1 MWVTAKECV
10 GLPDLPAMEHNIR
23 HRLTKAASGNAEWLR
38 RREGTKAI
46 EFKIDCLPCAAQQVL
61 RERYMAQLMVSEA
74 PQETTKPVVRRRRD
88 PDAISPLEAY
98 RGSPQLM
105 EERLN
110 ALTENQ
116 RQVADARAAL
126 VREVFL
132 LEEKGNIGRL
142 KAINYVVSKARS
154 GGLPPLLQAAAV
166 TANAKRG
173 SGRTISRDPLYQWVL
188 KYSQA
193 QNAAERLLLLAP
205 GKREEMKVEE
215 ISWLADFLAEYR
227 QSNGRPMTEAYEDF
241 VAEWNRRHAEE
252 PYMLQIIPSYDA
264 IRRVMKKLPE
274 VVKQKGR
281 VTGSEYR
288 QIEGFTRR
296 DWDAMP
302 VNYVWIGD
310 GHGMKLKCAHPIHGR
325 PFSPEVTF
333 VIDGATR
340 FVVGWSLDLAEN
352 VFAVAGAIQH
362 GIRNHGKPF
371 IYYSDNG
378 SGETADVLDKEV
390 VGILPRLGI
399 NHPTGIA
406 GNPQGRGIIERLNRT
421 LPMRIARKYRTYFG
435 KGADRETL
443 RKTNRN
449 LRSAFNAL
457 QKGKELNA
465 VQRSAM
471 RDLPSWEELIE
482 AIRDG
487 VEWYNNR
494 QHSELPM
501 KASGKHYSPA
511 EYRKK
516 RLAEEDTEIE
526 WLSEV
531 ELRDMFCPVVEKPV
545 RRCEIHWLNNIYY
558 APELRDEHGRK
569 VLISYDIHNAEKIIV
584 RRPDGSFICEAIWN
598 GNKRAAFPV
607 TAEYHKHQQRIKGM
621 RKRAEEKLRDA
632 EDEGISVL
640 EHKQP
645 EPWLGNIFQPVG
657 NVVTVQ
663 QVEPEA
669 EEEYAGAKEDYRRGL
684 ALIAA
689 RLEDDE

>member
-1 MWVTAKECV
+1 MFVSVNELI
-10 GLPDLPAMEHNIR
+10 GLPGVPGTAQGVR
-23 HRLTKAASGNAEWLR
+23 YAVKKWASTDHHKR
-38 RREGTKAI
+38 QRPGTKAI
-46 EFKIDCLPCAAQQVL
+46 EYSIDCLPEVTQKAI
-61 RERYMAQLMVSEA
+61 RERYMAQLMEA
-74 PQETTKPVVRRRRD
+74 KTPQEPAKPVVRRQRD

-132 LEEKGNIGRL
+132 LEDKGNIGRL

-154 GGLPPLLQAAAV
+154 GELPPLLQAAAV

-227 QSNGRPMTEAYEDF
+227 QSNGRPITEAYEDF

-281 VTGSEYR
+281 ITGSEYR
-288 QIEGFTRR
+288 QLEGFTRR
-296 DWDAMP
+296 DWSKMP

-310 GHGMKLKCAHPIHGR
+310 GHGMKMKCAHPIHGR

-333 VIDGATR
+333 VIDGGTR

-421 LPMRIARKYRTYFG
+421 LPVRIARKYRTYFG

-501 KASGKHYSPA
+501 KANGKHYSPA

-663 QVEPEA
+663 QAEPEA
-669 EEEYAGAKEDYRRGL
+669 EEEYTGAKEDYRRGL

>member
-1 MWVTAKECV
+1 
-10 GLPDLPAMEHNIR
+10 
-23 HRLTKAASGNAEWLR
+23 
-38 RREGTKAI
+38 
-46 EFKIDCLPCAAQQVL
+46 
-61 RERYMAQLMVSEA
+61 
-74 PQETTKPVVRRRRD
+74 
-88 PDAISPLEAY
+88 
-98 RGSPQLM
+98 
-105 EERLN
+105 
-110 ALTENQ
+110 
-116 RQVADARAAL
+116 
-126 VREVFL
+126 
-132 LEEKGNIGRL
+132 
-142 KAINYVVSKARS
+142 
-154 GGLPPLLQAAAV
+154 
-166 TANAKRG
+166 
-173 SGRTISRDPLYQWVL
+173 
-188 KYSQA
+188 
-193 QNAAERLLLLAP
+193 
-205 GKREEMKVEE
+205 
-215 ISWLADFLAEYR
+215 
-227 QSNGRPMTEAYEDF
+227 
-241 VAEWNRRHAEE
+241 
-252 PYMLQIIPSYDA
+252 
-264 IRRVMKKLPE
+264 
-274 VVKQKGR
+274 
-281 VTGSEYR
+281 
-288 QIEGFTRR
+288 
-296 DWDAMP
+296 
-302 VNYVWIGD
+302 
-310 GHGMKLKCAHPIHGR
+310 
-325 PFSPEVTF
+325 
-333 VIDGATR
+333 
-340 FVVGWSLDLAEN
+340 
-352 VFAVAGAIQH
+352 
-362 GIRNHGKPF
+362 
-371 IYYSDNG
+371 
-378 SGETADVLDKEV
+378 
-390 VGILPRLGI
+390 
-399 NHPTGIA
+399 
-406 GNPQGRGIIERLNRT
+406 
-421 LPMRIARKYRTYFG
+421 
-435 KGADRETL
+435 ETL

-501 KASGKHYSPA
+501 KANGKHYSPA

-657 NVVTVQ
+657 NVVAVQ
-663 QVEPEA
+663 QAEPEA
-669 EEEYAGAKEDYRRGL
+669 EEEYTGAKEDYRRGL

>member
-1 MWVTAKECV
+1 MWVAMTDLVSLC
-10 GLPDLPAMEHNIR
+10 GLPNSLPGLHKKAKRELWR
-23 HRLTKAASGNAEWLR
+23 TRLKPGVKGKVLECNSES
-38 RREGTKAI
+38 
-46 EFKIDCLPCAAQQVL
+46 LPLVIQSAL
-61 RERYMAQLMVSEA
+61 RERYVTQLMETETA
-74 PQETTKPVVRRRRD
+74 QEPVKPVVKRRRD

-105 EERLN
+105 EESLN
-110 ALTENQ
+110 AMTEKQ
-116 RQVADARAAL
+116 RQIADARAML
-126 VREVFL
+126 VVEVL
-132 LEEKGNIGRL
+132 RLETEGGLSRI
-142 KAINYVVSKARS
+142 KAIQHMVSAARAGTLPTRLMKAVRASNSRYNEKRS
-154 GGLPPLLQAAAV
+154 LSRRPL
-166 TANAKRG
+166 N
-173 SGRTISRDPLYQWVL
+173 DWVL
-188 KYSQA
+188 AYVA
-193 QNAAERLLLLAP
+193 AENAAEKLLTLAP
-205 GKREEMKVEE
+205 KKREAVKVEE
-215 ISWLADFLAEYR
+215 ISWLPDFMAQYR
-227 QSNGRPMTEAYEDF
+227 QANGRPMTEAYEDF
-241 VAEWNRRHAEE
+241 VKEWNRRYAEE

-296 DWDAMP
+296 DWSKMP

-310 GHGMKLKCAHPIHGR
+310 GHGMKMKCAHPIHGR

-333 VIDGATR
+333 VIDGGTR

-421 LPMRIARKYRTYFG
+421 LPVRIARKYRTYFG

-501 KASGKHYSPA
+501 KANGKHYSPA

-663 QVEPEA
+663 QAEPEA

>member
-1 MWVTAKECV
+1 MFVSVNELI
-10 GLPDLPAMEHNIR
+10 GLPGVPGTAQGVRYAL
-23 HRLTKAASGNAEWLR
+23 KKWASTDHHKR
-38 RREGTKAI
+38 QRPGTKAI
-46 EFKIDCLPCAAQQVL
+46 EYSVNCLPEVTQKAL
-61 RERYMAQLMVSEA
+61 RERYVAQLMVSEA
-74 PQETTKPVVRRRRD
+74 PQETAKPVVKRRRD

-126 VREVFL
+126 VQEVFL
-132 LEEKGNIGRL
+132 LEDKGNIGRL

-154 GGLPPLLQAAAV
+154 EELPPLLQAAAV

-310 GHGMKLKCAHPIHGR
+310 GHGMKMKCAHPIHGR

-333 VIDGATR
+333 VIDGGTR

-421 LPMRIARKYRTYFG
+421 LPVRIARKYRTYFG

-501 KASGKHYSPA
+501 KANGKHYSPA

-632 EDEGISVL
+632 EDENISVL

-645 EPWLGNIFQPVG
+645 EPWVGNIFQPVG
-657 NVVTVQ
+657 NVLTVQ
-663 QVEPEA
+663 QAEPEA

>member
-1 MWVTAKECV
+1 M
-10 GLPDLPAMEHNIR
+10 PATTKGIR
-23 HRLTKAASGNAEWLR
+23 EALQRYTGGEGDCAR
-38 RREGTKAI
+38 RRPGTKAI
-46 EFKIDCLPCAAQQVL
+46 EYSVDCLPEVTQKAL
-61 RERYMAQLMVSEA
+61 RERYVAQLMVGEA
-74 PQETTKPVVRRRRD
+74 PQETAKPVVRRRRD

-132 LEEKGNIGRL
+132 LEDQGNIGRL

-154 GGLPPLLQAAAV
+154 GELPPLLQAAAV

-241 VAEWNRRHAEE
+241 VKEWNRRHAQE

-281 VTGSEYR
+281 VTGSEYK

-340 FVVGWSLDLAEN
+340 FIVGWSLDLAEN

-371 IYYSDNG
+371 MYYSDNG
-378 SGETADVLDKEV
+378 SGETADVMDKEV
-390 VGILPRLGI
+390 VGILPRLGVS
-399 NHPTGIA
+399 HPTGIP

-443 RKTNRN
+443 RKTNRD
-449 LRSAFNAL
+449 LRTAFNAL
-457 QKGKELNA
+457 QKGKTLNA
-465 VQRSAM
+465 VQRAVM
-471 RDLPSWEELIE
+471 RDLPSWAELIE

-494 QHSELPM
+494 PHSELPM
-501 KASGKHYSPA
+501 KANGKHYSPA

-516 RLAEEDTEIE
+516 RLAEEDTKIE

-531 ELRDMFCPVVEKPV
+531 ELRDMFRPMVEKPV

-584 RRPDGSFICEAIWN
+584 RRLDGSFICEAIWN

-607 TAEYHKHQQRIKGM
+607 SAEYHKHQQRIKGM
-621 RKRAEEKLRDA
+621 RKRAEEKIRDA
-632 EDEGISVL
+632 EDEGINVL

-645 EPWLGNIFQPVG
+645 EPWLGNIYQPVG

-663 QVEPEA
+663 QAEPEA

-689 RLEDDE
+689 RLEEDE